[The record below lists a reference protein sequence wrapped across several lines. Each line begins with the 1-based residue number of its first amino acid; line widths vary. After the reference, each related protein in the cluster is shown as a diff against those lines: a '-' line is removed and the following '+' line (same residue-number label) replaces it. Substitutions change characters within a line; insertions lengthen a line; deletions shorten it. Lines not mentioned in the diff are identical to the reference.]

1 MLKRAIICQYLC
13 VDSIDQQILWELQ
26 LNGRLSN
33 QELADR
39 VGLSPSPCLRRV
51 RNLEDNGIITGYSAR
66 VNARAV
72 GLDVT
77 ALVRITMNSHSSE
90 VVTSLENKI
99 REVPRIV
106 EAYLM
111 SGGADYLLKVV
122 VRDLAEFEEFIRDDV
137 RTLPGI
143 ASIETSFAFGITKS
157 PTPLPLS

>member
-1 MLKRAIICQYLC
+1 M
-13 VDSIDQQILWELQ
+13 DSIDKHILWELQ

-51 RNLEDNGIITGYSAR
+51 RQLEESGIISGYSAR
-66 VNARAV
+66 VNPRTV

-77 ALVRITMNSHSSE
+77 ALVRITMSSHNAD
-90 VVTSLENKI
+90 VVTALENSI
-99 REVPRIV
+99 RSLPRIV

-111 SGGADYLLKVV
+111 SGGSDYLLKVMV
-122 VRDLAEFEEFIRDDV
+122 ADLAEFEEFIRDDI

-143 ASIETSFAFGITKS
+143 ASIETSFAFGVTKA

>member
-1 MLKRAIICQYLC
+1 M
-13 VDSIDQQILWELQ
+13 DSIDKHILWELQ

-51 RNLEDNGIITGYSAR
+51 RQLEEAGIISGYSAR
-66 VNARAV
+66 VNPRAV

-77 ALVRITMNSHSSE
+77 ALVRITMSSHNAD
-90 VVTSLENKI
+90 VVTALENSI
-99 REVPRIV
+99 RSLPRIV

-111 SGGADYLLKVV
+111 SGGSDYLLKVMV
-122 VRDLAEFEEFIRDDV
+122 ADLAEFEEFIRDDI

-143 ASIETSFAFGITKS
+143 ASIETSFAFGVTKA

>member
-1 MLKRAIICQYLC
+1 M
-13 VDSIDQQILWELQ
+13 DSIDKHILWELQ

-51 RNLEDNGIITGYSAR
+51 RQLEEAGIISGYSAR
-66 VNARAV
+66 VNPRAV

-77 ALVRITMNSHSSE
+77 ALVRITMSSHNAD
-90 VVTSLENKI
+90 VVTALENSI
-99 REVPRIV
+99 RSLPRIV

-111 SGGADYLLKVV
+111 SGGSDYLLKVMV
-122 VRDLAEFEEFIRDDV
+122 ADLAEFEEFIRDDI
-137 RTLPGI
+137 RTLPGV
-143 ASIETSFAFGITKS
+143 ASIETSFAFGVTKA

>member
-1 MLKRAIICQYLC
+1 M
-13 VDSIDQQILWELQ
+13 DSIDKQILWELQ

-51 RNLEDNGIITGYSAR
+51 RQLEESGVISGYAAQ
-66 VNARAV
+66 VNANAV
-72 GLDVT
+72 GLAVT
-77 ALVRITMNSHSSE
+77 ALVRITMNSHSAD
-90 VVTSLENKI
+90 VVTALENQI

-111 SGGADYLLKVV
+111 SGGADYLLKVMV
-122 VRDLAEFEEFIRDDV
+122 KDLAEFEEFIRDDV

-143 ASIETSFAFGITKS
+143 ASIETSFAFGMTKS
-157 PTPLPLS
+157 PTPLPLN

>member
-1 MLKRAIICQYLC
+1 M
-13 VDSIDQQILWELQ
+13 DSIDKHILWELQ

-51 RNLEDNGIITGYSAR
+51 RQLEESGIISGYSAR
-66 VNARAV
+66 VNPRAV

-77 ALVRITMNSHSSE
+77 ALVRITMSSHNAD
-90 VVTSLENKI
+90 VVTALENSI
-99 REVPRIV
+99 RSLPRIV

-111 SGGADYLLKVV
+111 SGGSDYLLKVMV
-122 VRDLAEFEEFIRDDV
+122 ADLAEFEEFIRDDI

-143 ASIETSFAFGITKS
+143 ASIETSFAFGVTKA

>member
-1 MLKRAIICQYLC
+1 M
-13 VDSIDQQILWELQ
+13 DSIDKQILWELQ

-51 RNLEDNGIITGYSAR
+51 RYLEETGVISGYAAR
-66 VNARAV
+66 VNASAV
-72 GLDVT
+72 GLSVT
-77 ALVRITMNSHSSE
+77 ALVRITMNSHSAE
-90 VVTSLENKI
+90 VVTALENQI

-111 SGGADYLLKVV
+111 SGGADYLLKVMV
-122 VRDLAEFEEFIRDDV
+122 KDLAEFEEFIRDDV

-143 ASIETSFAFGITKS
+143 ASIETSFAFGMTKS
-157 PTPLPLS
+157 PTPLPLD

>member
-1 MLKRAIICQYLC
+1 M
-13 VDSIDQQILWELQ
+13 DSIDKQILWELQ

-51 RNLEDNGIITGYSAR
+51 RQLEESGVISGYAAQ
-66 VNARAV
+66 VNANAV
-72 GLDVT
+72 GLAVT
-77 ALVRITMNSHSSE
+77 ALVRITMNSHSAD
-90 VVTSLENKI
+90 VVTALENQI

-111 SGGADYLLKVV
+111 SGGADYLLKVMV
-122 VRDLAEFEEFIRDDV
+122 KDLAEFEEFIRDDV

-143 ASIETSFAFGITKS
+143 ASIETSFAFGMTKS
-157 PTPLPLS
+157 TTPLPLN